1 MPRLTPTERMMLLLV
16 SDSGMGKTGALASLA
31 RAGYSLRILD
41 FDNGT
46 QILASLL
53 KDDPDA
59 MSRVYVEKC
68 TDSFKNVQGRL
79 LPRTPLVAWT
89 KAVTLLSN
97 WKSDSLGPVSSWD
110 SNSILVIDSLTHCGE
125 AAMRYHQYLNAKLGQ
140 HPTLPDWGIVQTMIK
155 ELLEMLKDS
164 EIKCQVCVIT
174 HIDWRWREIRGGKEN
189 LQVLGRELEGGFPSA
204 PGNKL
209 PEKVGS
215 YFNDALQVV
224 CTGVGPAMK
233 RKITTVPMVSL
244 GLKSSNPTGVKREY
258 PIETGLAQYFYDVL
272 GSNPSGVK
280 PLISEA
286 AE

>member
-59 MSRVYVEKC
+59 MRRVYVEKC

-97 WKSDSLGPVSSWD
+97 WRSDSLGPVSAWGSD
-110 SNSILVIDSLTHCGE
+110 SILVIDSLTHCGE
-125 AAMRYHQYLNAKLGQ
+125 AAMRYHQSLNAKTGM

-164 EIKCQVCVIT
+164 EIKCQVIVIT
-174 HIDWRWREIRGGKEN
+174 HIDWRYKEIRGGKDN
-189 LQVLGRELEGGFPSA
+189 AMVIGRELEGGFPSA

-224 CTGVGPAMK
+224 TTGTGSALR
-233 RKITTVPMVSL
+233 RKIITVPMHSI
-244 GLKSSNPTGVKREY
+244 GLKSSNPLGVDREY
-258 PIETGLAQYFYDVL
+258 PIESGLAKYFADVL
-272 GSNPSGVK
+272 GSSPSAAK

>member
-1 MPRLTPTERMMLLLV
+1 MNQQEETTMPRLAATERMMLLLV

-31 RAGYSLRILD
+31 KAGYSLRILD

-59 MSRVYVEKC
+59 MQRVFVEKC
-68 TDSFKNVQGRL
+68 TDTFKNVQGRL

-97 WKSDSLGPVSSWD
+97 WKSDSLGRVSSWTPND
-110 SNSILVIDSLTHCGE
+110 ILVIDSLTHCGE
-125 AAMRYHQYLNAKLGQ
+125 AAMRYHQSLNAKLGQ
-140 HPTLPDWGIVQTMIK
+140 HPSLPDWGVVQTMMK
-155 ELLEMLKDS
+155 ELLELLKDS
-164 EIKCQVCVIT
+164 EIKCQVIVIT
-174 HIDWRWREIRGGKEN
+174 HIDWRYREIRGGKDN
-189 LQVLGRELEGGFPSA
+189 AMIVGRELRPGFPSA

-224 CTGVGPAMK
+224 VTGSGSALRRRV
-233 RKITTVPMVSL
+233 ITVPLVSL
-244 GLKSSNPTGVKREY
+244 GLKSSNPMGVKRKL
-258 PIETGLAQYFYDVL
+258 PH
-272 GSNPSGVK
+272 
-280 PLISEA
+280 
-286 AE
+286 

>member
-1 MPRLTPTERMMLLLV
+1 MPKLTAAQRMMLLLV

-46 QILASLL
+46 QIIHSLL

-59 MSRVYVEKC
+59 LDQVYVEKC
-68 TDSFKNVQGRL
+68 TDTFKNVQGRL
-79 LPRTPLVAWT
+79 LPKTPLIAWT
-89 KAVTLLSN
+89 KAVNLLSN
-97 WKSDSLGPVSSWD
+97 WRSDNLGPVSSWGASD
-110 SNSILVIDSLTHCGE
+110 ILVIDSLTHCGE
-125 AAMRYHQYLNAKLGQ
+125 AAMRYHQSLNAKLGT
-140 HPTLPDWGIVQTMIK
+140 HPSLPDWGIVQTMMK
-155 ELLEMLKDS
+155 ELLELLKDS
-164 EIKCQVCVIT
+164 ELRCQVIVIT
-174 HIDWRWREIRGGKEN
+174 HIDWRYREIRGGKEN
-189 LQVLGRELEGGFPSA
+189 LQVLGRELEAGFPSA

-224 CTGVGPAMK
+224 ATGTGSALR
-233 RKITTVPMVSL
+233 RKIITVPMVSL

-272 GSNPSGVK
+272 GSNPSGAK

>member
-1 MPRLTPTERMMLLLV
+1 MPRLTATERMMLLLV

-31 RAGYSLRILD
+31 KAGYSLRILD

-53 KDDPDA
+53 RDDPAA
-59 MSRVYVEKC
+59 MERVYVEKC

-79 LPRTPLVAWT
+79 LPRTPLNAWT

-97 WKSDSLGPVSSWD
+97 WKNDSLGPVSSWD
-110 SNSILVIDSLTHCGE
+110 SRLILVIDSLTHCGE
-125 AAMRYHQYLNAKLGQ
+125 AAMRYHQSLNAKLGT
-140 HPTLPDWGIVQTMIK
+140 HPSLPDWGIVQTMMK
-155 ELLEMLKDS
+155 ELLELLKDS
-164 EIKCQVCVIT
+164 ELHCQVIVIT
-174 HIDWRWREIRGGKEN
+174 HIDWRWREIRGGKDGT
-189 LQVLGRELEGGFPSA
+189 LVTGRELEAGFPSA

-224 CTGVGPAMK
+224 ATGVGVGLR
-233 RKITTVPMVSL
+233 RKIITVPMVSL

-272 GSNPSGVK
+272 GSNPSGVRQ
-280 PLISEA
+280 ISEA

>member
-1 MPRLTPTERMMLLLV
+1 MMLLLV

-46 QILASLL
+46 QILSSLL
-53 KDDPDA
+53 KDDPAA
-59 MSRVYVEKC
+59 MERVYVEKC
-68 TDSFKNVQGRL
+68 TDTFKNVQGRL

-97 WKSDSLGPVSSWD
+97 WKSDGLGPVSSWGPQD
-110 SNSILVIDSLTHCGE
+110 ILVIDSLTHCGE
-125 AAMRYHQYLNAKLGQ
+125 AAMRYHQSLNSKLGT

-164 EIKCQVCVIT
+164 EIKCQVCVCT
-174 HIDWRWREIRGGKEN
+174 HIDWRWREVRGGKDN
-189 LQVLGRELEGGFPSA
+189 LMVVGRELEGGFPSA

-215 YFNDALQVV
+215 YFNDALQIVA
-224 CTGVGPAMK
+224 TGTGSGLR
-233 RKITTVPMVSL
+233 RKIITVPMTSL
-244 GLKSSNPTGVKREY
+244 GLKSSNPTVVKREY
-258 PIETGLAQYFYDVL
+258 PLETGLADYFFDVL
-272 GSNPSGVK
+272 GTTPIPTPVLKEVLS
-280 PLISEA
+280 A
-286 AE
+286 

>member
-1 MPRLTPTERMMLLLV
+1 MPRLTATERMMLLLV

-59 MSRVYVEKC
+59 MQRVYVEKC
-68 TDSFKNVQGRL
+68 TDTFKNVQGRL
-79 LPRTPLVAWT
+79 LPRTPLIAWT
-89 KAVTLLSN
+89 KAVNLLSN
-97 WKSDSLGPVSSWD
+97 WKSDNLGPVSSWSPND
-110 SNSILVIDSLTHCGE
+110 ILVIDSLTHCGE
-125 AAMRYHQYLNAKLGQ
+125 AAMRYHQSLNAKLGT
-140 HPTLPDWGIVQTMIK
+140 HPSLPDWGIVQTMMK
-155 ELLEMLKDS
+155 ELLELLKDS
-164 EIKCQVCVIT
+164 ELRCQVIVIT
-174 HIDWRWREIRGGKEN
+174 HIDWRWREIRGGKDN
-189 LQVLGRELEGGFPSA
+189 LQVLGRELEAGFPSA

-224 CTGVGPAMK
+224 ATGSGTALR
-233 RKITTVPMVSL
+233 RKIITVPMVSL

-258 PIETGLAQYFYDVL
+258 PIESGLADYFRDVL
-272 GSNPSGVK
+272 GTHPSGAQR
-280 PLISEA
+280 PISEA

>member
-1 MPRLTPTERMMLLLV
+1 MMLLLV
-16 SDSGMGKTGALASLA
+16 SDSGMGKTGSLASLA

-53 KDDPDA
+53 RDDPEA
-59 MSRVYVEKC
+59 MKRVYVEKC
-68 TDSFKNVQGRL
+68 TDTFKNVQGRL
-79 LPRTPLVAWT
+79 LPRTPLTAWT

-97 WKSDSLGPVSSWD
+97 WKSDGLGPVSSWGPQD
-110 SNSILVIDSLTHCGE
+110 ILVIDSLTHCGE
-125 AAMRYHQYLNAKLGQ
+125 AAMRYHQHLNGKLGM
-140 HPTLPDWGIVQTMIK
+140 HPSLPDWGIVQTMMK

-189 LQVLGRELEGGFPSA
+189 TTIIGRELEAGFPSA
-204 PGNKL
+204 PGNKR

-224 CTGVGPAMK
+224 CIGSGPTMK
-233 RKITTVPMVSL
+233 RKIITVPMVSL

-258 PIETGLAQYFYDVL
+258 PIETGLAEYFHDVL
-272 GSNPSGVK
+272 GSHPSGAK
-280 PLISEA
+280 QLLISEA